1 MPTNYE
7 NLRKMWDTRW
17 TPLTTEFREEVQR
30 VIDEAG
36 GIGSLGDII
45 GIRPR
50 HLRRLI
56 RGHGKAVSFRVADQI
71 FSRSDRALFL
81 LDLPWY
87 TIEDLQEMKI
97 WNPPFGNYL
106 RDIPETTDIEDAA

>member
-17 TPLTTEFREEVQR
+17 TLNTTEFRSEVEK
-30 VIDEAG
+30 VIKEAG
-36 GIGSLGDII
+36 GIGMLGEII
-45 GIRPR
+45 GMRPR
-50 HLRRLI
+50 HIRRII

-71 FSRSDRALFL
+71 FSRSSRAMFL
-81 LDLPWY
+81 LELEWY

-97 WNPPFGNYL
+97 WNPPFGDYL
-106 RDIPETTDIEDAA
+106 REVPDSDAA